1 MLPALLRTVGSSL
14 LRSEAVSAGANRLV
28 VASRLNKVAGNKLV
42 QGLAKHSGASKVP
55 ALDKIGSYLS
65 KVPSGKEKEK
75 KERGTSTSSSSKNR
89 DKARD
94 DAAKNQERQDKAEK
108 ESLGVQEENASLL
121 KVIAKDTVRVRD
133 AVEALAK
140 NGVGGG
146 AGGDGMM
153 DKLLKTITSL
163 PALLPSLLT
172 GPAGKLGGF
181 VTKFASKIPG
191 VGRLMGSIGGMGKA
205 GEAATTV
212 ARAGVAAE
220 ATAARAGAAAV
231 GRHALRDP
239 KTGRF
244 IARSAVQAAEV
255 APKGILAKAGAAAA
269 GVGGAK
275 IAGKATGAIGKG
287 IAKTAGKSLLKKIP
301 IIGAIAGLGLAAN
314 RAYAGDWTGA
324 GLEAASGL
332 AGTIPGIGTAA
343 SLGLDA
349 AILARDLKN
358 DGSSTPAVTAAA
370 KPVTASK
377 PPVHTAAIAAAPVVA
392 QRKTAAAT
400 DSMQVTMAKMLDVM
414 TDRSKGIYIVPAE
427 VGASTLQTRSPYN
440 PQGVPTGN
448 KYEPIVSA
456 SPYDSAPS
464 SIGPATA
471 GRTMGEGTSVT
482 SGQTMRGGR
491 VEIGPTGNFER
502 DLLNQIAAG
511 EAGKEGYDSVWSG
524 SRVKPT
530 KPVSQM
536 TFGEVMQW
544 QRDTLNE
551 QKSRGIPANRR
562 SSAVGRYQFISSTLK
577 AQMAAAGFKED
588 DLFNTENQDKLALTL
603 MNQGGNLDKFK
614 SGRISAEK
622 FQDYIASQWAS
633 QKTASGAGMYNA
645 AGFNHAGHSSLGFL
659 KAAQASGSLTASSGS
674 PTAMVRDAAQQKQAA
689 RMAPIV
695 VSAPTQVVQNGQKEA
710 AAPRTTASAT
720 PVIVRNPD
728 SPVRSYVLSQI
739 RTS

>member
-1 MLPALLRTVGSSL
+1 M
-14 LRSEAVSAGANRLV
+14 LRSEAVSAGANRLI

-65 KVPSGKEKEK
+65 KVPSSGDKKKEKGES
-75 KERGTSTSSSSKNR
+75 RSNSSSSSKNR

-108 ESLGVQEENASLL
+108 EAIGVQEENASLL

-146 AGGDGMM
+146 EGGGGMM
-153 DKLLKTITSL
+153 DKLMKAVTAL
-163 PALLPSLLT
+163 PTLLPSLLT
-172 GPAGKLGGF
+172 GPAGKVGGF
-181 VTKFASKIPG
+181 LSKFATKIPG
-191 VGRLMGSIGGMGKA
+191 VGRLMGSVTGMGKA

-212 ARAGVAAE
+212 ARAGIAAE
-220 ATAARAGAAAV
+220 GTAARAAAGAV

-244 IARSAVQAAEV
+244 IARSAVQAVEA

-269 GVGGAK
+269 GLGGAG
-275 IAGKATGAIGKG
+275 IAAKATGTIGKG

-324 GLEAASGL
+324 GMEAASGL

-343 SLGLDA
+343 SLGIDA
-349 AILARDLKN
+349 ALLARDLSS
-358 DGSSTPAVTAAA
+358 DGKPKAAVTAAA
-370 KPVTASK
+370 KPATAPK
-377 PPVHTAAIAAAPVVA
+377 PAAHMASVAATPVVA

-427 VGASTLQTRSPYN
+427 VGASTLQTRGYN

-448 KYEPIVSA
+448 KYEPIQSA
-456 SPYDSAPS
+456 SPYDSAPG
-464 SIGPATA
+464 SIGPVTA

-482 SGQTMRGGR
+482 SGQTMAGGR
-491 VEIGPTGNFER
+491 VTVGPTGNFER

-511 EAGKEGYDSVWSG
+511 EAGRDGYDAIWSG
-524 SRVKPT
+524 SRVKT
-530 KPVSQM
+530 NKPASQM

-588 DLFNTENQDKLALTL
+588 DLFNEENQDKLALTL
-603 MNQGGNLDKFK
+603 LNQGGNLDKFK
-614 SGRISAEK
+614 SGRISAGK

-633 QKTASGAGMYNA
+633 QKTSSGAGMYNA

-659 KAAQASGSLTASSGS
+659 EAAQRSGSLASTAGS
-674 PTAMVRDAAQQKQAA
+674 PTAMVRDAAAQKQQA
-689 RMAPIV
+689 RTAPV
-695 VSAPTQVVQNGQKEA
+695 VISAPTNVVQGGQKEA

-739 RTS
+739 RPTT

>member
-1 MLPALLRTVGSSL
+1 MLPALLRTIGSSL
-14 LRSEAVSAGANRLV
+14 MRSEAVGAAGNRLI

-42 QGLAKHSGASKVP
+42 QGLARSSGASKVP

-65 KVPSGKEKEK
+65 KVPSPGDKKK
-75 KERGTSTSSSSKNR
+75 KERGESTSSSSKNR

-94 DAAKNQERQDKAEK
+94 DAARNQERQDKAEK

-140 NGVGGG
+140 NGIGGG
-146 AGGDGMM
+146 EGGGGMM

-163 PALLPSLLT
+163 PALLPSLIT
-172 GPAGKLGGF
+172 GPAARLGGVF
-181 VTKFASKIPG
+181 GRFASRIPG
-191 VGRLMGSIGGMGKA
+191 VSRLMGSITGMGKA

-220 ATAARAGAAAV
+220 GTAARAAVGV

-269 GVGGAK
+269 GAGGAK
-275 IAGKATGAIGKG
+275 IAGSAAGAIGKG
-287 IAKTAGKSLLKKIP
+287 VAKTAGKSLLKKIP

-370 KPVTASK
+370 KPATAPK

-400 DSMQVTMAKMLDVM
+400 DSMQVTMAKMLDLM
-414 TDRSKGIYIVPAE
+414 SDRSKGIYIVPAE
-427 VGASTLQTRSPYN
+427 VGASTLQTRGPYN
-440 PQGVPTGN
+440 PQGVPTGT
-448 KYEPIVSA
+448 KYEPIQSA
-456 SPYDSAPS
+456 SPYDSAPG
-464 SIGPATA
+464 SIGPVTA

-482 SGQTMRGGR
+482 SGQTMAGGR
-491 VEIGPTGNFER
+491 VTVGPTGNFER

-603 MNQGGNLDKFK
+603 LNQGGNLDKFK
-614 SGRISAEK
+614 SGRISAAK

-633 QKTASGAGMYNA
+633 QKTSGGAGMYNA

-659 KAAQASGSLTASSGS
+659 EAAQKSGNLMASSTS
-674 PTAMVRDAAQQKQAA
+674 PTPMVREAAKQNQAA
-689 RMAPIV
+689 RTAPV
-695 VSAPTQVVQNGQKEA
+695 VISAPTQVVQNGQKEA